1 MVPFCSYAPAGVELK
16 AIIFLLD
23 KKGDA
28 GSGAGNFRYLSK
40 WQMGACAGVF
50 WGAALTRWDFGA
62 CFGCGKRG
70 ALSQGVH
77 SKADES
83 IGLFLCEHYAE
94 EDEAI
99 GGLAAFN

>member
-1 MVPFCSYAPAGVELK
+1 MPVLDAG
-16 AIIFLLD
+16 
-23 KKGDA
+23 KGD
-28 GSGAGNFRYLSK
+28 
-40 WQMGACAGVF
+40 
-50 WGAALTRWDFGA
+50 
-62 CFGCGKRG
+62 

-83 IGLFLCEHYAE
+83 IGLFLCERYAE